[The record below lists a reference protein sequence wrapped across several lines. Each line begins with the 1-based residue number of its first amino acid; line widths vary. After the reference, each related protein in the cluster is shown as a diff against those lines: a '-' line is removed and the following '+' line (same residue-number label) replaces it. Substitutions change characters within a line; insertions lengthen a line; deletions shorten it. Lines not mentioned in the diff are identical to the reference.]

1 MKAKLYFFHYLFL
14 WLLEQIA
21 SWLYKMEFQFD
32 YCLILIYYVII
43 LYVVISF

>member
-1 MKAKLYFFHYLFL
+1 MKAKLYFFHYLFF

-43 LYVVISF
+43 LYVIISF